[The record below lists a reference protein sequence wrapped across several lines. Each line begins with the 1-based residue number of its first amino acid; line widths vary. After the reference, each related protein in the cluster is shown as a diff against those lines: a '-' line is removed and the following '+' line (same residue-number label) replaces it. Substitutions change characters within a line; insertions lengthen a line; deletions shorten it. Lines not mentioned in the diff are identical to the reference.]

1 MEKRKTN
8 KRNKKIY
15 IPVILTIGIVL
26 GVAIYYYWQYR
37 KYVST
42 DDAVVD
48 CNNVALGPKVMGR
61 LIKLYADEGDSVKE
75 GQILFELDSTDL
87 KAQQIQA
94 EVNVAQLLTN
104 VIQAEVKFKAEKE
117 NNKVLEINAEKAK
130 NDFDRANEQKEAD
143 VITQEQYENFRK
155 AYRIADAQL
164 AAAQAQLKV
173 ILAQI
178 QSARAA
184 AETGRAQVNVIS
196 TQMKNMRIYSPFNGV
211 VAKRWLL
218 PGDIVQPG
226 QTVLTLNNDKNL
238 WVSVYIE
245 ETKLRN
251 IHYNQEAVFTI
262 DALPGITFYGK
273 VFSIGNNTASRF
285 SLIPPSNAS
294 GNFTKITQRIQLK
307 ISIDSSSKGKT
318 QEYSLL
324 TGMSAVIKL
333 KKE

>member
-1 MEKRKTN
+1 MEKRTTK
-8 KRNKKIY
+8 KRNKKVY
-15 IPVILTIGIVL
+15 IPVILTAGIVL
-26 GVAIYYYWQYR
+26 CVAIYYYWQYM
-37 KYVST
+37 KYVTT

-61 LIKLYADEGDSVKE
+61 LVNLYTDEGDSVKA
-75 GQILFELDSTDL
+75 GQVLFELDSTDL

-94 EVNVAQLLTN
+94 EANVAQLLTN
-104 VIQAEVKFKAEKE
+104 VIQAETKLMAEKE

-130 NDFDRANEQKEAD
+130 NDFDRASKQKEAD
-143 VITQEQYENFRK
+143 VITQEQYDNFRK
-155 AYRIADAQL
+155 AYLAANAQL

-173 ILAQI
+173 TLAQI

-184 AETGRAQVNVIS
+184 AETGRAQVNVIA
-196 TQMKNMRIYSPFNGV
+196 TQMKNMRICSPFDGV

-238 WVSVYIE
+238 WISAFIE

-251 IHYNQEAVFTI
+251 IHYNQEALFTI
-262 DALPGITFYGK
+262 DALPGLTFYGK
-273 VFSIGNNTASRF
+273 VYSIGNNTASRF
-285 SLIPPSNAS
+285 SLIPPTNAS
-294 GNFTKITQRIQLK
+294 GNFTKITQRVQLK
-307 ISIDSSSKGKT
+307 ISIDSVSRGTT
-318 QEYSLL
+318 QEYALL

-333 KKE
+333 KKQ